1 MLLSAT
7 GFPSSKTV
15 QIRIYNFTTTTEVV
29 AWTSIGVSERAD
41 GEVYSTYYYNYSL
54 TSGSEYIVDWK
65 DNSTPVNTASEAI
78 SLLQSEVASIFA
90 KLPTNYIMGS
100 SDVDNHDT
108 TIDTIAINVAGL
120 DGAAMRGTDSAA
132 LASVCTET
140 RLAELDAANLIT
152 DVANVKTDT
161 AAILLDTA
169 EIGTAGAGL
178 TNINLPDQT
187 MNITGNITGNISGSI
202 GSLATQAKADVNA
215 EVADVINTDANVELA
230 SVPTTTSDLRKMIQF
245 IFQYF
250 RNKRT
255 ATDSVETLFKEDAS
269 TSLGT
274 ATLASDGTT
283 RTKGEMG

>member
-1 MLLSAT
+1 MLLSVS
-7 GFPSSKTV
+7 GFPSTKTV

-29 AWTSIGVSERAD
+29 AWTATGVSERAD
-41 GEVYSTYYYNYSL
+41 GEGYSTYYYNYSL
-54 TSGSEYIVDWK
+54 TAGSEYIVDWK
-65 DNSTPVNTASEAI
+65 DNSTPINTASESI

-108 TIDTIAINVAGL
+108 TIDTIAVDVAGL

-132 LASVCTET
+132 LASVCTEG

-152 DVANVKTDT
+152 DVANIKVDT

-178 TNINLPDQT
+178 TNINLPNQT
-187 MNITGNITGNISGSI
+187 MDIIGNITGNLSGSV
-202 GSLATQAKADVNA
+202 GSVTGDTAQTGDLYGLLTSAD
-215 EVADVINTDANVELA
+215 TELSA
-230 SVPTTTSDLRKMIQF
+230 VPTTTAAIINKIKFL
-245 IFQYF
+245 FQYF
-250 RNKRT
+250 RNKKTIT
-255 ATDSVETLFKEDAS
+255 ASTETLYKEDAS

-274 ATLASDGTT
+274 STVSDDGTT
-283 RTKGEMG
+283 FTKGEMS